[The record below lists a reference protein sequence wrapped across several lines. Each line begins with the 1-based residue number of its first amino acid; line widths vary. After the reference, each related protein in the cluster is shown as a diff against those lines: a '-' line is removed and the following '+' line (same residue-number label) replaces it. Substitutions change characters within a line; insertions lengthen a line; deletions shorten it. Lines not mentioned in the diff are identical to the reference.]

1 MSTTQIPALLQPII
15 ALNGWTFAMELWMYA
30 TRIPVFSRLNIAA
43 DNTKIRADIDRQT
56 PAPVRWKAD
65 NYNNLFEQP
74 TQFYAIAL
82 VLAIA
87 RRAAG
92 EAGDNSLD
100 VKLAWG
106 YVALRIVHSLTHAT
120 TNNIMRRFALYV
132 ASSGVVAALGVRAAM
147 LVF

>member
-15 ALNGWTFAMELWMYA
+15 ALNGWTFAMEIWMYA
-30 TRIPVFSRLNIAA
+30 TRIPVFTRLKVAA
-43 DNTKIRADIDRQT
+43 DNTRTRADMDRLT

-92 EAGDNSLD
+92 EADNALD
-100 VKLAWG
+100 LKLAWV
-106 YVALRIVHSLTHAT
+106 YVGLRIVHSLTQAT
-120 TNNIMRRFALYV
+120 TNNIMRRFSLYI

>member
-1 MSTTQIPALLQPII
+1 MSTTHIPPLLQPII
-15 ALNGWTFAMELWMYA
+15 ALNGWTFAMEIWMYA
-30 TRIPVFSRLNIAA
+30 TRIPVFTRLKVAA
-43 DNTKIRADIDRQT
+43 DNTRTRADIDRLT

-92 EAGDNSLD
+92 EADNSLD
-100 VKLAWG
+100 VKLAWV
-106 YVALRIVHSLTHAT
+106 YVGLRIVHSLTQAT
-120 TNNIMRRFALYV
+120 TNNIMRRFSLYI

>member
-92 EAGDNSLD
+92 GGENALD
-100 VKLAWG
+100 VKLAWV

>member
-1 MSTTQIPALLQPII
+1 MSTTQIPALLRPII

-30 TRIPVFSRLNIAA
+30 TRLPVFTRLNIAS
-43 DNTKIRADIDRQT
+43 DNTRTRADIDKLT

-82 VLAIA
+82 VLAVA

-92 EAGDNSLD
+92 EVGDNAVD
-100 VKLAWG
+100 VKLAWV

-120 TNNIMRRFALYV
+120 TNNILRRFGLYV

-147 LVF
+147 VVF